1 MNKSFYYLWISISF
15 GKLSLS
21 IYTMTITLTIFSI
34 THSATLASVVI
45 LIHVVGKL
53 LSSFVFPLI
62 TENTPLKKIL
72 SMSLLTQLLIIACI
86 LSVLAMEINQVL
98 QLTFIFFLISL
109 AGFMDGFVSPSR
121 MSLIPELVKDTKI
134 GKANSMISTADQT
147 FALLGWSVGTIAI
160 NYYGSSWILIVS
172 LTLLMFSFLSSL
184 QLKTTKAKEAKKRP
198 KWEIIKAGW
207 FILFS
212 KKNHMRT
219 ITTMDILEGI
229 ASGIWIGGI
238 TLVFVNEVL
247 KKEEQWWGFINTSY
261 FAGSI
266 IGGILITLFSSKLQN
281 HLIKGMITGSFL
293 VSILVFFYAI
303 NTTAWIAL
311 ALVVLMGPFYQL
323 RDISQQT
330 YIQKVTVDETLSK
343 LYAAKD
349 NLYYLIFALSVFIT
363 GIISDYVGVV
373 YVYYLAFILY
383 LTSTIFAVFT
393 FRKGNKSPQI
403 VNIGN

>member
-1 MNKSFYYLWISISF
+1 MNKSFYYLWVSISF
-15 GKLSLS
+15 GKLALS
-21 IYTMTITLTIFSI
+21 IYTMTITLTIYSF
-34 THSATLASVVI
+34 THSATLASVVM
-45 LIHVVGKL
+45 LIHVIGKV
-53 LSSFVFPLI
+53 LSSFVFPLT

-72 SMSLLTQLLIIACI
+72 SLSLFTQMLIIAF
-86 LSVLAMEINQVL
+86 LLGVLIMEINQVL
-98 QLTFIFFLISL
+98 QLTFIYSLICL

-121 MSLIPELVKDTKI
+121 MSLIPELVEDTKI
-134 GKANSMISTADQT
+134 GKANSLISTTDQT

-160 NYYGSSWILIVS
+160 SYYGSSWVLLAS
-172 LTLLMFSFLSSL
+172 FTLLMLSFFSSL
-184 QLKTTKAKEAKKRP
+184 KLKTTKVKEAKKRP
-198 KWEIIKAGW
+198 KWETIKAGW

-238 TLVFVNEVL
+238 SLVFVKEVL
-247 KKEEQWWGFINTSY
+247 KKGEQWWGFINTSY

-266 IGGILITLFSSKLQN
+266 IGGILITLFSIKLQK
-281 HLIKGMITGSFL
+281 HLIKGIITGSFM
-293 VSILVFFYAI
+293 VSILVFFYAV

-311 ALVVLMGPFYQL
+311 ALVILMGPFYQL

-330 YIQKVTVDETLSK
+330 YIQKVAVDNTLSK

-363 GIISDYVGVV
+363 GMISDYIGVV

-383 LTSTIFAVFT
+383 LASTIFAIFT
-393 FRKGNKSPQI
+393 FQKGNRSAQI
-403 VNIGN
+403 LDIGN